1 MHRDNKN
8 GDAFFEKNQIYSNL
22 ALSKFFICNRLEPIQ
37 LLRNL
42 IMKFYRAYHHHL
54 T

>member
-8 GDAFFEKNQIYSNL
+8 GDAFFEKNQIYSNSE
-22 ALSKFFICNRLEPIQ
+22 LSKFFICNRLEPIQ

>member
-22 ALSKFFICNRLEPIQ
+22 ALSKFFYL
-37 LLRNL
+37 
-42 IMKFYRAYHHHL
+42 
-54 T
+54 

>member
-22 ALSKFFICNRLEPIQ
+22 ALSYVMLQSIDLAMSGKLVVKTEES
-37 LLRNL
+37 
-42 IMKFYRAYHHHL
+42 H
-54 T
+54 